1 MQGRSNHNTP
11 QHLRRGAPLPYRP
24 LAGVEPCRG
33 GWFVVSGKLQGVSL
47 FPEPPQIVE
56 TITDVL
62 DSRPPYEIIA
72 LHAPI
77 GLPGERTP
85 GGRACDRQAR
95 KLLGTR
101 RGSAISAPP
110 TRSDVYDAS
119 GEGLSAVVRAQLAR
133 IREVQRD
140 VASYHQRSVFEVHP
154 ELGFYQL
161 NEDTPL
167 RYAKRTHLG
176 VEERLNLL
184 QARMPG
190 LERVVD
196 NIPEGIRLPTV
207 LDACVDLWTARR
219 IAARAVARLPEVPEW
234 NEDGLRMEMVR

>member
-1 MQGRSNHNTP
+1 MAGPSQHNAP

-24 LAGVEPCRG
+24 LAGVEPCPG
-33 GWFVVSGKLQGVSL
+33 GWFVVGGKLQGVSL
-47 FPEPPQIVE
+47 FPEPPSVVSSIM
-56 TITDVL
+56 DVL
-62 DSRPPYEIIA
+62 DNRPPYEIIA

-77 GLPGERTP
+77 GLPGQRTP

-95 KLLGTR
+95 QLLGTR
-101 RGSAISAPP
+101 RGSAIAAPP

-161 NEDTPL
+161 NDDRPL
-167 RYAKRTHLG
+167 RYGKRTHLG
-176 VEERLNLL
+176 IDERLSLL

-190 LERVVD
+190 LERVLD
-196 NIPEGIRLPTV
+196 NVPEGVRLPTA
-207 LDACVDLWTARR
+207 LDACVNLWTARR
-219 IAARAVARLPEVPEW
+219 IAARAVSRLPEVPEW
-234 NEDGLRMEMVR
+234 NEDGLRMELVR

>member
-1 MQGRSNHNTP
+1 MSGNSHNAQ
-11 QHLRRGAPLPYRP
+11 QHLRKGAPLPYRP
-24 LAGVEPCRG
+24 LAGVEPCPG

-47 FPEPPQIVE
+47 FPEPPQVLS

-95 KLLGTR
+95 QLLGTR
-101 RGSAISAPP
+101 RGAAVTAPP
-110 TRSDVYDAS
+110 TRSVVYDVS

-154 ELGFYQL
+154 ELGFFQL
-161 NEDTPL
+161 NEDRPL
-167 RYAKRTHLG
+167 RYGKRTHLG
-176 VEERLNLL
+176 IQERLELL

-190 LERVVD
+190 LDRVLD
-196 NIPEGIRLPTV
+196 NIPDGIRLPVV

>member
-1 MQGRSNHNTP
+1 
-11 QHLRRGAPLPYRP
+11 L
-24 LAGVEPCRG
+24 
-33 GWFVVSGKLQGVSL
+33 VVSGKLQGVSL
-47 FPEPPQIVE
+47 FPEPPQVLA
-56 TITDVL
+56 TITEVL
-62 DSRPPYEIIA
+62 DSRPPYEMIA

-85 GGRACDRQAR
+85 GGRACDREAR
-95 KLLGTR
+95 KLLGQR
-101 RGSAISAPP
+101 RGAAIMSPP
-110 TRSDVYDAS
+110 TRSVVYDMS
-119 GEGLSAVVRAQLAR
+119 GEGLSAVVRTQLAR

-161 NEDTPL
+161 NDDAPL
-167 RYAKRTHLG
+167 KFAKRTHLG
-176 VEERLNLL
+176 IDERLGLL

-190 LERVVD
+190 LERVLD
-196 NIPEGIRLPTV
+196 NIPAGIKLPTV

-234 NEDGLRMEMVR
+234 NEDGLRMELVR

>member
-1 MQGRSNHNTP
+1 MQGRTNHNAT
-11 QHLRRGAPLPYRP
+11 QNLRRGAPLPYRP
-24 LAGVEPCRG
+24 LAGVEPCPG

-47 FPEPPQIVE
+47 FPEPPTVVASIL
-56 TITDVL
+56 DVL

-101 RGSAISAPP
+101 RGSAVSAPP
-110 TRSDVYDAS
+110 TRSDVYDSS

-140 VASYHQRSVFEVHP
+140 VASYHQRTVFEVHP

-161 NEDTPL
+161 NDDTPL

-176 VEERLNLL
+176 TEERLSLL

-190 LERVVD
+190 LERVLD
-196 NIPEGIRLPTV
+196 NIPDGVRLATV

>member
-1 MQGRSNHNTP
+1 MQGRTNHNAQ
-11 QHLRRGAPLPYRP
+11 QHLKRGAPLPYRP
-24 LAGVEPCRG
+24 LAGVEACPG
-33 GWFVVSGKLQGVSL
+33 GWLVVSGKLQGVSL
-47 FPEPPQIVE
+47 FPEPPQVVT

-101 RGSAISAPP
+101 RGSAVSPPP

-119 GEGLSAVVRAQLAR
+119 GEGLSAVVRAQLTR

-161 NEDTPL
+161 NEDRAL
-167 RYAKRTHLG
+167 RYGKRTRLG
-176 VEERLNLL
+176 IEERLSLL

-190 LERVVD
+190 LERVLD
-196 NIPEGIRLPTV
+196 NLPDGVRFPTV

-219 IAARAVARLPEVPEW
+219 IAARAVQRLPDVPEW

>member
-1 MQGRSNHNTP
+1 V
-11 QHLRRGAPLPYRP
+11 
-24 LAGVEPCRG
+24 LA
-33 GWFVVSGKLQGVSL
+33 S
-47 FPEPPQIVE
+47 
-56 TITDVL
+56 ITEVL
-62 DSRPPYEIIA
+62 DARPAYEIIA

-101 RGSAISAPP
+101 RGAAVTAPP
-110 TRSDVYDAS
+110 TRSVVYDVS
-119 GEGLSAVVRAQLAR
+119 GEGLSAVVRAQLGR

-154 ELGFYQL
+154 ELGFHQL
-161 NEDTPL
+161 NEDAPL
-167 RYAKRTHLG
+167 RYGKRTHLG
-176 VEERLNLL
+176 IEERLALL

-190 LERVVD
+190 LERVLD
-196 NIPEGIRLPTV
+196 NVPDGVRLPTV

-219 IAARAVARLPEVPEW
+219 IAARAVSRLPDTPEW
-234 NEDGLRMEMVR
+234 NEDGLRMELVR

>member
-1 MQGRSNHNTP
+1 
-11 QHLRRGAPLPYRP
+11 
-24 LAGVEPCRG
+24 
-33 GWFVVSGKLQGVSL
+33 
-47 FPEPPQIVE
+47 FPEPPQVLA

-62 DSRPPYEIIA
+62 DMRPSYEIVA

-101 RGSAISAPP
+101 RGAAVTAPP
-110 TRSDVYDAS
+110 SRSHVYDAS

-154 ELGFYQL
+154 VLGYFQL
-161 NEDTPL
+161 NDDTPL
-167 RYAKRTHLG
+167 RYGKRTHLG
-176 VEERLNLL
+176 VGDPAAVSRDGSFGFGLPLL
-184 QARMPG
+184 RRPA
-190 LERVVD
+190 
-196 NIPEGIRLPTV
+196 
-207 LDACVDLWTARR
+207 TAGE
-219 IAARAVARLPEVPEW
+219 A
-234 NEDGLRMEMVR
+234 EDGEAGGEEGEGQPRLSGDARNGPREEDTGRSRGSRGSRGGGRSRVGGRS

>member
-1 MQGRSNHNTP
+1 MQGRPDHNAP

-24 LAGVEPCRG
+24 LAGVEPCPA

-47 FPEPPQIVE
+47 FPEPPQVMSNLTE
-56 TITDVL
+56 VL
-62 DSRPPYEIIA
+62 DHRPAYEIIA

-77 GLPGERTP
+77 GLPGNRTP

-101 RGSAISAPP
+101 RGTAISAPP
-110 TRSDVYDAS
+110 SRSDVYDAS
-119 GEGLSAVVRAQLAR
+119 GEGLSAVVRAQLTR

-140 VASYHQRSVFEVHP
+140 VASYHQRTVFEVHP
-154 ELGFYQL
+154 ELGFFQL
-161 NEDTPL
+161 NDDKPL
-167 RYAKRTHLG
+167 RFAKRTGLG
-176 VEERLNLL
+176 IDERLALL

-190 LERVVD
+190 LERVID
-196 NIPEGIRLPTV
+196 NVPAGVRLATV

-234 NEDGLRMEMVR
+234 NEDGLRMELVR

>member
-1 MQGRSNHNTP
+1 MQGRTNHNAQP
-11 QHLRRGAPLPYRP
+11 HLRRGAPLPYRP
-24 LAGVEPCRG
+24 LAGVEPCPG
-33 GWFVVSGKLQGVSL
+33 GWLVVSGKLQGVSL
-47 FPEPPQIVE
+47 FPEPPQVTE
-56 TITDVL
+56 SITDVL

-72 LHAPI
+72 LHSPI

-95 KLLGTR
+95 QLLGVR
-101 RGSAISAPP
+101 RGAAIASPP
-110 TRSDVYDAS
+110 TRSVLHDVS

-140 VASYHQRSVFEVHP
+140 VASYHQRTVFEVHP

-161 NEDTPL
+161 NDDAPL
-167 RYAKRTHLG
+167 KFAKRTHLG
-176 VEERLNLL
+176 IDERLGLL

-190 LERVVD
+190 LERVLD
-196 NIPEGIRLPTV
+196 NIPPGIKLPTV

-234 NEDGLRMEMVR
+234 NEDGLRMELVR

>member
-1 MQGRSNHNTP
+1 MQGRTNHNAQ
-11 QHLRRGAPLPYRP
+11 QHLKRGAPVPYRP
-24 LAGVEPCRG
+24 LAGVEPCPG
-33 GWFVVSGKLQGVSL
+33 GWFVVPGKLQGVSL
-47 FPEPPQIVE
+47 FPEPGQVLA
-56 TITDVL
+56 TITEVL
-62 DSRPPYEIIA
+62 DTRPSYETIA

-77 GLPGERTP
+77 GLPGERTR

-101 RGSAISAPP
+101 RGAAVTAPP
-110 TRSDVYDAS
+110 TRSVVYDVS

-140 VASYHQRSVFEVHP
+140 VASYHQRTVFEVHP
-154 ELGFYQL
+154 ELGFFQL
-161 NEDTPL
+161 NDDVPL
-167 RYAKRTHLG
+167 RYGKRTRMG
-176 VEERLNLL
+176 IEERLSLL

-190 LERVVD
+190 IDRVLD
-196 NIPEGIRLPTV
+196 NVPDGVRLPTV

-234 NEDGLRMEMVR
+234 NEDGLRMELVR

>member
-1 MQGRSNHNTP
+1 MSGRTSHNAP

-24 LAGVEPCRG
+24 LAGVEPCPG

-47 FPEPPQIVE
+47 FPEPPQVLAS
-56 TITDVL
+56 ITDVL

-101 RGSAISAPP
+101 RGAAITAPP

-119 GEGLSAVVRAQLAR
+119 GEGLSAVVRAQLRR

-140 VASYHQRSVFEVHP
+140 VASYHQRSVYEVHP

-161 NEDTPL
+161 NEDTAL
-167 RYAKRTHLG
+167 RYGKRTHLG
-176 VEERLNLL
+176 IEERLNLL
-184 QARMPG
+184 KARMPG
-190 LERVVD
+190 LERVLD
-196 NIPEGIRLPTV
+196 NVPDGIRLPTV

>member
-1 MQGRSNHNTP
+1 MQGRPDRHTP
-11 QHLRRGAPLPYRP
+11 QQLRRGAPLAYRP
-24 LAGVEPCRG
+24 LAGVEPCPA

-47 FPEPPQIVE
+47 FPEPPQVMA
-56 TITDVL
+56 TITDLL
-62 DSRPPYEIIA
+62 DARPPYDIIA

-101 RGSAISAPP
+101 RGAAISAPP
-110 TRSDVYDAS
+110 SRSDVYDAS
-119 GEGLSAVVRAQLAR
+119 GDGLSAVVRAQLAR

-140 VASYHQRSVFEVHP
+140 VASYHQRTVFEVHP
-154 ELGFYQL
+154 ELGFFQL
-161 NEDTPL
+161 NDDKPL

-176 VEERLNLL
+176 MEERLELL
-184 QARMPG
+184 RARMPG
-190 LERVVD
+190 LDRVLD
-196 NIPEGIRLPTV
+196 NVPDGVRMATV

-234 NEDGLRMEMVR
+234 NEDGLRMELVR

>member
-190 LERVVD
+190 LERVLD